1 MASAAVAAAVVA
13 AKILRKGEGYLE
25 PVEKGKQRYLIF
37 GKNGW
42 IGGMLQELLTSSG
55 KEFYLAQSRC
65 ENRESVK
72 AELLRIKPTHVL
84 NAAGVTGMPNVDWCE
99 FNQVTSDPSLN
110 FRDIDAQTHK
120 FQDEYFGE
128 SFREVQF

>member
-1 MASAAVAAAVVA
+1 MASAAIAAAVVA
-13 AKILRKGEGYLE
+13 TKIIRKGEGTTLE

-42 IGGMLQELLTSSG
+42 IGGMLQELLTKSG

-99 FNQVTSDPSLN
+99 FNQVTPDNYLYF
-110 FRDIDAQTHK
+110 FRNLETMKH
-120 FQDEYFGE
+120 
-128 SFREVQF
+128 